1 MDDQNLPIGGFLH
14 IELDE
19 VGVLLGR
26 KTKCGQCILRRDRRR
41 TSMRNDQRRKLIA
54 IHQECE
60 QADADSGEQRERS
73 YSRNSARGKS
83 SWAE

>member
-41 TSMRNDQRRKLIA
+41 TSVRNDQRGNCSRFARNANKPTPTAASSASAA
-54 IHQECE
+54 IPQ
-60 QADADSGEQRERS
+60 QRE
-73 YSRNSARGKS
+73 GKS